1 MAGDAVTIKKSH
13 YITTLV
19 ASPHRN
25 YLEILRTK
33 LGWGGLPAGTGKKT
47 TAKTTTP

>member
-1 MAGDAVTIKKSH
+1 MAGDTVTVKKSK

-33 LGWGGLPAGTGKKT
+33 LGWGGLAAGAGKKT
-47 TAKTTTP
+47 TAK